1 MCCVWTGTLTE
12 VASAFRAIG
21 KTSGCRV
28 GRCGGQRSFTGLS
41 AGGSVKVSAEE
52 EGDRGHHCTTWPAWE
67 RSCSLFPTML
77 KVNKTFSFCI
87 FIQRCLYGVFF
98 ILIYLFILFRVFVA
112 VLSLIRLYR
121 TTAVHKPC
129 FTSWTHIWVCTSVI
143 PQEYNTE

>member
-52 EGDRGHHCTTWPAWE
+52 EGDITARRDQPEKDPALCFPPCLKWIKHSVSAYSFRGVYME
-67 RSCSLFPTML
+67 F
-77 KVNKTFSFCI
+77 
-87 FIQRCLYGVFF
+87 FF